1 MRTNIVLDDK
11 LVEEAIKLTNIKTK
25 KELINLSL
33 KELVE
38 NRSRMKLQDL
48 YGKIKF
54 SEDYDYKKMRSGD

>member
-11 LVEEAIKLTNIKTK
+11 LVEEAIKITNIKTK